1 MTDLKNVLALLEN
14 GEITADQTIVI
25 DTTLSRAKAAEIP
38 DAHVKNVID
47 FIEIHLLHNN
57 VGKEIR
63 FALDLLQRQLSSRQP
78 D

>member
-14 GEITADQTIVI
+14 GEITGEQTVVI
-25 DTTLSRAKAAEIP
+25 DAALSRADSAEIP
-38 DAHVKNVID
+38 DAHVKNVTD

-57 VGKEIR
+57 VSKEIR
-63 FALDLLQRQLSSRQP
+63 SALDFLQRQLRSRQA